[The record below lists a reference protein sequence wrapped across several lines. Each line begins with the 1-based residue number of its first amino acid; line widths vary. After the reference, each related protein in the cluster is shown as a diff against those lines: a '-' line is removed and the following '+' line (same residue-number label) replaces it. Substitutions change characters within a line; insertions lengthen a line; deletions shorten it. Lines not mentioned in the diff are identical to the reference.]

1 MKNNFKPPFKWAG
14 AKNRMY
20 EKYVSAGFFP
30 ASTSHDL
37 FVDVFGGTGCVSM
50 WVRDRYPNL
59 PIVLNDNNRYIV
71 EMYKTMISDTE
82 DFVKEYNKIIA
93 QYSVLNVSDRK
104 KMYYQKRDE
113 YRLQYAK
120 LGRIKENATLLYL
133 IQTGF
138 NGIWQTMK
146 ESGDRYATPSGLQKS
161 NGNSV
166 TFSESRLRKYIDYLR
181 SFTITCDDFEKC
193 MLSYENAWLYCDPPY
208 RDTVQRYGSSFNDDK
223 QALLVDTCKLV
234 SKSGNL
240 VSMSNKEVDNWFSS
254 RFDHTWNFKIFNNV
268 KYTAGRHNKGFGA
281 KATEVLIKNY

>member
-120 LGRIKENATLLYL
+120 LGRIKETATLVYL
-133 IQTGF
+133 LQTVF
-138 NGIWQTMK
+138 YCIWQTKK
-146 ESGDRYATPSGLQKS
+146 ESGDRYASPSGLQKS

>member
-1 MKNNFKPPFKWAG
+1 MKNNVKPPFKWAG

-30 ASTSHDL
+30 ASTSYDL

-208 RDTVQRYGSSFNDDK
+208 RNTVQRYGNIFNDDK

-234 SKSGNL
+234 SKNGNL

-254 RFDHTWNFKIFNNV
+254 RFDHTWNFKIFNNI